1 MSQANPYG
9 SQAAR
14 AADLANREAKLAL
27 EKLMLEQRKAA
38 FDARKKELDE
48 REAALLI
55 ACEDDAIL
63 KACGGNRELAAKVRA
78 THPPKWF
85 FADFKSGN
93 TDTQPVQY

>member
-1 MSQANPYG
+1 MSQATPYG

-38 FDARKKELDE
+38 FDARKKELDA
-48 REAALLI
+48 RETALQI

-63 KACGGNRELAAKVRA
+63 KACGGDRELAAKVRA
-78 THPPKWF
+78 T
-85 FADFKSGN
+85 
-93 TDTQPVQY
+93 QPAEDIAAWYKAEVANP